1 MIIIGEYQLAEVW
14 LVSFCLKATR
24 QAENEPLIIER
35 YSNNIQRER
44 IGCRNWLSLWSCLGW
59 YGYDFNLN

>member
-35 YSNNIQRER
+35 YSNNIQRD
-44 IGCRNWLSLWSCLGW
+44 RNADIC
-59 YGYDFNLN
+59 YPCDHA